1 MSKAKRV
8 FFFGP
13 LPPPTHGMAVVNAQ
27 MVALLQRHCEVIIG
41 NTSPESLN
49 RGAVYHAR
57 KAVRVLSIIA
67 RLPVARAQGTKS
79 LYGSPDDGWGGIW
92 TLAILLTARL
102 LAMRVTLHYH
112 SFRYL
117 VKRSYLMA
125 YIVRA
130 AGASAKHVVLGGQMA
145 QLFVDKYPRARNIII
160 AENSV
165 AFPPSKALPDRTG
178 ELTLGIL
185 ANLTAEK
192 GALDF
197 IATVAAALNEGLP
210 ITAVLAGPI
219 ADERVSRA
227 LDEAVTKYPGKV
239 SFLGP
244 VSGAEKERFFAEI
257 DLFLFPTRYRTEA
270 FPLVLM
276 ESLVRGV
283 TVAAYDRGCIGQ
295 LVGQH
300 GVTLVPADDDFIT
313 PSLQLIRNMVRD
325 GRPDRSEIAK
335 AALARN
341 ANSLADLEKLA
352 ASICAG
358 SDSVG

>member
-1 MSKAKRV
+1 MSKPERV

-27 MVALLQRHCEVIIG
+27 MVALLQRYCEVIIG
-41 NTSPESLN
+41 NTSPGSLS
-49 RGAVYHAR
+49 RGPVYHMR
-57 KAVRVLSIIA
+57 KAARALWTIA
-67 RLPVARAQGTKS
+67 RLPVARGQGTKS

-92 TLAILLTARL
+92 TLAILLTTRL
-102 LAMRVTLHYH
+102 LGMRVTLHYH

-117 VKRSYLMA
+117 VKHSYLMA
-125 YIVRA
+125 CIVRA
-130 AGASAKHVVLGGQMA
+130 AGRSAKHVVLGGQMA
-145 QLFVDKYPRARNIII
+145 QLFVDNYPQARNIII

-165 AFPPSKALPDRTG
+165 ALPQSGALPERTG
-178 ELTLGIL
+178 DLALGIL
-185 ANLTAEK
+185 ANLTTEK

-197 IATVAAALNEGLP
+197 IAAVEAALNEGLP

-219 ADERVSRA
+219 TDDRVSRA
-227 LDEAVTKYPGKV
+227 LDDAATKYPGKIGC
-239 SFLGP
+239 LGP
-244 VSGAEKERFFAEI
+244 VSGAKKERFFAEI

-283 TVAAYDRGCIGQ
+283 PVAAYDRGCIGQ
-295 LVGQH
+295 LAGQR
-300 GVTLVPADDDFIT
+300 GVTLVPADDDFVA
-313 PSLQLIRNMVRD
+313 PSLQLIREMVSD

-341 ANSLADLEKLA
+341 ANSLDDLEKLA
-352 ASICAG
+352 VSICAG
-358 SDSVG
+358 LHGAR

>member
-1 MSKAKRV
+1 MSQAKRV

-41 NTSPESLN
+41 NTSPDSLN
-49 RGAVYHAR
+49 RGAVYHAI

-67 RLPVARAQGTKS
+67 RLPVARAQGTKM
-79 LYGSPDDGWGGIW
+79 LYGAPDDGWGGIW

-102 LAMRVTLHYH
+102 IGMRVTLHYH

-125 YIVRA
+125 CIVRA
-130 AGASAKHVVLGGQMA
+130 AGASATHIVLGSQMT
-145 QLFVDKYPRARNIII
+145 QLFAYNYPKARNIQV

-165 AFPPSKALPDRTG
+165 ALPASEALLERTG
-178 ELTLGIL
+178 DLALGIL
-185 ANLTAEK
+185 ANLTPEK

-197 IATVAAALNEGLP
+197 IETAVAALDEGLP

-227 LDEAVTKYPGKV
+227 LDEAATKYPEKV
-239 SFLGP
+239 RSIGP

-283 TVAAYDRGCIGQ
+283 AVAAYDRGCIGQ
-295 LVGQH
+295 LAGQH
-300 GVTLVPADDDFIT
+300 GVTLVPTDDDFVT
-313 PSLQLIRNMVRD
+313 PSLQVIRHMVGH